1 MARKKNRPKRRRRI
15 AMFNLTYPT
24 KPPTRPMA
32 PVKWFG
38 GKGNFLPKLLPL
50 IPYSRV
56 YVEPFGGGGSVFFA
70 RKPSPV
76 EVYNDLDCNLIN
88 LMRVIRNP
96 ETCAE
101 LERRLKLTLYA
112 RAEKA
117 LAWGLLK
124 TKTYK
129 NEIEQAWSF
138 FVVVNQGF
146 AAGVNSSWGF
156 NKYKSDY
163 GKAIDVN
170 AFQKRLTLFSDWLN
184 RLKDAQIDNQDAVK
198 VMYNFDSAETVFYCD
213 PPYLQA
219 TRKTKNDYAHEMTDE
234 QHLIFLQ
241 ACKAAQGAV
250 VISGYDNELYRS
262 ELEGWELRTFDVTC
276 AAAGRTRLSDL
287 KGKGAGKEKQP
298 RVECVWRNKRALE
311 LSGAVKTLF

>member
-1 MARKKNRPKRRRRI
+1 
-15 AMFNLTYPT
+15 
-24 KPPTRPMA
+24 MA

-56 YVEPFGGGGSVFFA
+56 YCEPFGGGGSVFFA
-70 RKPSPV
+70 RKPSPC
-76 EVYNDLDCNLIN
+76 EVYNDLDGNLVN

-101 LERRLKLTLYA
+101 LERQLKLTLYA
-112 RAEKA
+112 REEKA
-117 LAWGLLK
+117 LAWKLLK
-124 TKTYK
+124 TKTYA
-129 NEIEQAWSF
+129 NDVERAWAL
-138 FVVVNQGF
+138 FVVINQGF
-146 AAGVNSSWGF
+146 GGGFNNSWGF
-156 NKYKSDY
+156 SNESKD
-163 GKAIDVN
+163 GKNGAVN
-170 AFQKRLTLFSDWLN
+170 AYQKRLMLFTAWLD

-234 QHLIFLQ
+234 QHLIFLR
-241 ACKAAQGAV
+241 ACKSAQGAV

-276 AAAGRTRLSDL
+276 TAAGRTRLSDL
-287 KGKGAGKEKQP
+287 RGKGAGKEKQP

-311 LSGAVKTLF
+311 LSGAIKTLF

>member
-1 MARKKNRPKRRRRI
+1 
-15 AMFNLTYPT
+15 MFNLTYPT

-32 PVKWFG
+32 PVQWFG
-38 GKGNFLPKLLPL
+38 GKWNLLNQILPL
-50 IPYSRV
+50 IPYAQG
-56 YVEPFGGGGSVFFA
+56 YIEPFGGGWSVFFA
-70 RKPSPV
+70 RKPSPS
-76 EVYNDLDCNLIN
+76 ECYNDLDGNLVN

-112 RAEKA
+112 REEKA
-117 LAWGLLK
+117 LAWKLLK
-124 TKTYK
+124 TKTYAD
-129 NEIEQAWSF
+129 NIERAWAL
-138 FVVVNQGF
+138 FVVINQSF
-146 AAGVNSSWGF
+146 RAGQNSSWGF
-156 NKYKSDY
+156 SKVPKD
-163 GKAIDVN
+163 GKAGNVN
-170 AFQKRLTLFSDWLN
+170 AYQKRLMFFEKWLD

-198 VMYNFDSAETVFYCD
+198 VMDNFDSSETVFYCD

-234 QHLIFLQ
+234 QHICFLQ
-241 ACKAAQGAV
+241 ACKSAQGAV
-250 VISGYDNELYRS
+250 VISGYDNELYRG
-262 ELEGWELRTFDVTC
+262 ELDGWELRTFDITC
-276 AAAGRTRLSDL
+276 TAAGRTRLSDL